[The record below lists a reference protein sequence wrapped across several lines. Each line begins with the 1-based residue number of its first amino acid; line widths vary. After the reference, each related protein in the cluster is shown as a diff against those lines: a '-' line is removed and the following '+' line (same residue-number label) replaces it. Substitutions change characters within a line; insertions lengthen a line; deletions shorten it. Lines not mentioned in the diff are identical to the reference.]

1 MRSMKIVL
9 RAAALVAV
17 VLAMVTVRVL
27 WQSRAEWKA
36 AETSQAD
43 QHLLHLG
50 RAARAYTPGNPWARR
65 AREALAEIGRSSK
78 PEALAAAQEL
88 RSAIL
93 ATRSFYTPDRA
104 LLDEMNRRIAILMA
118 AAEADAHPAE
128 EAQAWHAA
136 RLAQDDAPSVG
147 WSIVA
152 LLGLAA
158 WIGCAFAFFTRAI
171 GEDDKLRKKPALY
184 LALGIVA
191 GLALFFLGLA
201 RA

>member
-1 MRSMKIVL
+1 MKTVL
-9 RAAALVAV
+9 RAVALVSI
-17 VLAMVTVRVL
+17 VLALVTIRVL

-36 AETSQAD
+36 AESAQGDA
-43 QHLLHLG
+43 QILHLG

-78 PEALAAAQEL
+78 PEALAASQEL

-118 AAEADAHPAE
+118 AAEADAHPTEDTATRE
-128 EAQAWHAA
+128 AWHAA

-147 WSIVA
+147 WSLAA
-152 LLGLAA
+152 LAGLAA

-184 LALGIVA
+184 LALGIAA